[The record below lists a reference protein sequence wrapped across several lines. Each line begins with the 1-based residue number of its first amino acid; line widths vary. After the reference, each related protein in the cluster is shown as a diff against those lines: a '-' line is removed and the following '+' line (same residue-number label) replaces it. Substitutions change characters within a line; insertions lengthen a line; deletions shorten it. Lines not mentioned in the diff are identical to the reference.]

1 VTARASEALGT
12 PWLRTL
18 GAWPDELTLCP
29 AELAALAVRCPTL
42 EILQAALPDV
52 AALGPAA
59 WAATA
64 FDFVPADVRAELDE
78 YLEVHEWLLLHVI
91 LDGET
96 QLPEGPGATALLRA
110 AYDSDAGL
118 LRFGG
123 RGR

>member
-1 VTARASEALGT
+1 VTARGSEALGT
-12 PWLRTL
+12 PWLRAV
-18 GAWPDELTLCP
+18 GAWPDALALDP

-42 EILQAALPDV
+42 EILGAALPDV
-52 AALGPAA
+52 AALGPAV

-64 FDFVPADVRAELDE
+64 FDFVPGDARAELDE
-78 YLEVHEWLLLHVI
+78 YVGLHEWLLLHVI

-110 AYDSDAGL
+110 AYDPDAGV

>member
-18 GAWPDELTLCP
+18 GAWPDELALGP

-42 EILQAALPDV
+42 EILKAALPD
-52 AALGPAA
+52 AASLGPAV

-64 FDFVPADVRAELDE
+64 FDFVPPDLRADVAEYCEL
-78 YLEVHEWLLLHVI
+78 HEWLLLHVI

-96 QLPEGPGATALLRA
+96 ELPEGPGATALLRA
-110 AYDSDAGL
+110 AYDSDAGV

>member
-52 AALGPAA
+52 AAVGPAS
-59 WAATA
+59 WAASA
-64 FDFVPADVRAELDE
+64 FDFVPGDARAELDD
-78 YLEVHEWLLLHVI
+78 YLGLNEWVILHVI

>member
-1 VTARASEALGT
+1 MTARASEALGN

-52 AALGPAA
+52 ADLGPAC
-59 WAATA
+59 WAASA
-64 FDFVPADVRAELDE
+64 FDFVPPDLRADVAE
-78 YLEVHEWLLLHVI
+78 YCEVHEWLLLHVI

>member
-1 VTARASEALGT
+1 MTARGSEALGT
-12 PWLRTL
+12 PWLCAL
-18 GAWPDELTLCP
+18 GAWPDAIALSP
-29 AELAALAVRCPTL
+29 AELAALAVRGPTL
-42 EILQAALPDV
+42 EILEAALPDV

-64 FDFVPADVRAELDE
+64 FDFVPGDVRAELDE
-78 YLEVHEWLLLHVI
+78 YLGRHEWVILHVI

-96 QLPEGPGATALLRA
+96 ELPEGPAATALLRA

>member
-1 VTARASEALGT
+1 MTARASEALGT

-52 AALGPAA
+52 AAVGPAS
-59 WAATA
+59 WAASA
-64 FDFVPADVRAELDE
+64 FDFVPGDARAELDD
-78 YLEVHEWLLLHVI
+78 YLGLNEWVILHVI

-110 AYDSDAGL
+110 TYDSDAGV

>member
-1 VTARASEALGT
+1 VTARGSEALGT
-12 PWLRTL
+12 PWLRAL

-52 AALGPAA
+52 AAVGPAS
-59 WAATA
+59 WAASA
-64 FDFVPADVRAELDE
+64 FDFVPGDARAELDD
-78 YLEVHEWLLLHVI
+78 YLGLNEWVILHVI

-110 AYDSDAGL
+110 AFDPDEGV

>member
-1 VTARASEALGT
+1 VTARGSEALGT
-12 PWLRTL
+12 PWLRAL

-52 AALGPAA
+52 AAVGPDS
-59 WAATA
+59 WAASA
-64 FDFVPADVRAELDE
+64 FDFVPGDARAELDD
-78 YLEVHEWLLLHVI
+78 YLGLNEWVILHVI

-110 AYDSDAGL
+110 AFDPDEGV

>member
-1 VTARASEALGT
+1 MTARASEALGT

-18 GAWPDELTLCP
+18 GAWPHELTLGP

-42 EILQAALPDV
+42 EILQAALPHA
-52 AALGPAA
+52 AALGPAV
-59 WAATA
+59 WAASA
-64 FDFVPADVRAELDE
+64 FDFVPPDLRADVAEYCEL
-78 YLEVHEWLLLHVI
+78 HEWLLLHVI

>member
-1 VTARASEALGT
+1 MTARASEALGT

-52 AALGPAA
+52 ADLGPAC
-59 WAATA
+59 WAASA
-64 FDFVPADVRAELDE
+64 FDFVPPDLRADVAE
-78 YLEVHEWLLLHVI
+78 YCEVHEWLLLHVI

>member
-18 GAWPDELTLCP
+18 GAWPDELALDP
-29 AELAALAVRCPTL
+29 AELAALAVRCPTR
-42 EILQAALPDV
+42 EILHAALPDV
-52 AALGPAA
+52 ADLGPAC
-59 WAATA
+59 WAASA
-64 FDFVPADVRAELDE
+64 FDFVPPDLRADVAEYCEL
-78 YLEVHEWLLLHVI
+78 HEWLLLHVL

-96 QLPEGPGATALLRA
+96 ELPEGPKATALLRG
-110 AYDSDAGL
+110 AYDPDAGV